1 MHDGSTVVPESL
13 AVDTLAKKLD
23 VIPNTASVSRLNVLA
38 TILPERTPAQLIA
51 SLEKSGMNQVVSV
64 NEEKATK
71 ILAEFKRLG
80 LDKVEDITYEH
91 VSLIGKSEFTKLNSE
106 LKNFT
111 SRMTAIE
118 TPGLFGLIDDLS
130 KNIQDAELDAL
141 WQKAVNAKP
150 TLWARFMNVFNKK
163 SARESLNTQF
173 TTLSTVLNTKG
184 KGLEKKLG
192 EIEKELL
199 KQQNEQTI
207 NIKTLETSFELY
219 YNAFLGLRD
228 QLAMVSFLE
237 QYYGEYLNFLRTE
250 SGRVQDLVIDNQL
263 RNAEEVHRDIQDKR
277 LVIHK
282 AMLQMPITSQ
292 QNANLVTVCK
302 NLLKEIENTRLS
314 SFPTIRSNLLGLGIS
329 LRTQQAMMTNDSA
342 QELDRNLAKM
352 AAKVS
357 GDLTEKG
364 ILLSSEARLR
374 EADTL
379 KALVEDLKELEGRLL
394 TAKQQSQTNMDEATT
409 KLLESTT
416 ELKGVLGAEQNPF

>member
-1 MHDGSTVVPESL
+1 MHDGSTVVPDAL

-23 VIPNTASVSRLNVLA
+23 VIPDTAPVSRMNVLA

-51 SLEKSGMNQVVSV
+51 ALEKTGMNQVVSV

-91 VSLIGKSEFTKLNSE
+91 VSLIGKNEFTKLNSE

-163 SARESLNTQF
+163 SARESLNSQF
-173 TTLSTVLNTKG
+173 TTLSTVLSTKG

-237 QYYGEYLNFLRTE
+237 QYYGEYLGFLRTE

-379 KALVEDLKELEGRLL
+379 KALVEDLKALEGRLL

>member
-1 MHDGSTVVPESL
+1 MNDGSSAVLEPI
-13 AVDTLAKKLD
+13 AVD
-23 VIPNTASVSRLNVLA
+23 VIDPKPSQVLNTAPVTRLNALA
-38 TILPERTPAQLIA
+38 AVLPERTPAMLIA
-51 SLEKSGMNQVVSV
+51 SLEKSGMNQVVAV
-64 NEEKATK
+64 DEDKATK

-91 VSLIGKSEFTKLNSE
+91 VSAIGKAEFTKLNSE
-106 LKNFT
+106 LKQFT
-111 SRMTAIE
+111 SRMTAVE

-150 TLWARFMNVFNKK
+150 SLWARFLNTFNKK
-163 SARESLNTQF
+163 ASRESLNNQYVQISSMLKDRGT
-173 TTLSTVLNTKG
+173 
-184 KGLEKKLG
+184 GLEKKLG
-192 EIEKELL
+192 EVEKELI
-199 KQQNEQTI
+199 KQQNEQML
-207 NIKTLETSFELY
+207 NIKTLETSFQLY
-219 YNAFLGLRD
+219 YEAFLGLRD
-228 QLAMVSFLE
+228 RLAMVAFLE
-237 QYYGEYLNFLRTE
+237 QYYGEYLNFLRLE
-250 SGRVQDLVIDNQL
+250 SGKKQDLVIDNQL

-292 QNANLVTVCK
+292 QNANLVTVSK

-357 GDLTEKG
+357 GNLTEKG
-364 ILLSSEARLR
+364 LLLSSEARLR

-379 KALVEDLKELEGRLL
+379 KALVEDLKHLEGRLL
-394 TAKQQSQTNMDEATT
+394 TAKQQSQTNMDEATQ
-409 KLLESTT
+409 KLLESTSD
-416 ELKGVLGAEQNPF
+416 LKEVLGAEQNPF

>member
-1 MHDGSTVVPESL
+1 MHDGTIVVPDAL
-13 AVDTLAKKLD
+13 TADTLAKKLD
-23 VIPNTASVSRLNVLA
+23 VVSDTAPVSRMNVLA

-51 SLEKSGMNQVVSV
+51 SLEKTGMNQVVSV
-64 NEEKATK
+64 SEEKATK

-80 LDKVEDITYEH
+80 LDKVEELTYEN

-173 TTLSTVLNTKG
+173 TTLSTVLSTKG

-237 QYYGEYLNFLRTE
+237 QYYGEYLGFLRTE

-357 GDLTEKG
+357 GDLTEKS

-379 KALVEDLKELEGRLL
+379 KALVEDLKALEGRLL
-394 TAKQQSQTNMDEATT
+394 TAKQQSQTNMDEATS